1 MALSVCS
8 VFINYVS
15 SELAGVCHD
24 NLQRSLSFG
33 GRRNIPSHVEM
44 EAILA
49 S

>member
-1 MALSVCS
+1 MALSVHTP
-8 VFINYVS
+8 FITYVS
-15 SELAGVCHD
+15 SELASVCQD

-33 GRRNIPSHVEM
+33 GRRNIPSHLEM